1 MRSMGIDG
9 QANNTGR
16 RMASPAEANPG
27 VGAVVSHPAR
37 GPVRSMGIDGQASN
51 TGRRMAFPAE
61 ASQGAGAVV
70 SHPARGPV
78 RRCDLSGGMPYFLKA
93 VA

>member
-9 QANNTGR
+9 QASNTGR
-16 RMASPAEANPG
+16 RMVSPAEANPG

-51 TGRRMAFPAE
+51 TGRRMVSPAE
-61 ASQGAGAVV
+61 ANPGAGAIV
-70 SHPARGPV
+70 SPSA
-78 RRCDLSGGMPYFLKA
+78 GMPYFLKA